1 MLLDECW
8 GLVRGGCDV
17 VGDELLG
24 LLVHGYLLDE
34 DFGA

>member
-8 GLVRGGCDV
+8 GLVRGRCDV

-24 LLVHGYLLDE
+24 LLVHGNLLDE
-34 DFGA
+34 HFGA